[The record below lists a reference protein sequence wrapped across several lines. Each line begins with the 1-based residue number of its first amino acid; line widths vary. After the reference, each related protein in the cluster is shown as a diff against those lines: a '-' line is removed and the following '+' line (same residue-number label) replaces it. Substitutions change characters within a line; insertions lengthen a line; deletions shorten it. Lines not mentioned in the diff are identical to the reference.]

1 MNKHIIKAICCALAL
16 GGSLASCSNQEKDLF
31 EESSANRLQ
40 NALAEYN
47 ELLITAPNGWVME
60 YFSGIEEA
68 GVTYIM
74 KFDETGAV
82 TIAANN
88 KWMGGK
94 YRAERSA
101 YKFIADNGP
110 VLSLS
115 SFNTV
120 FHVMADPIDVP
131 GTSDNELGYGHK
143 GDYEFIVMSASAD
156 RVVLKGKKFGQR
168 IYMTALA
175 ADKDWEEY
183 LADLDKFSSS
193 MFSSRFDQLTLSADG
208 EVFGYVSNM
217 ANGVMNIVRKGDDA
231 LTETESAK
239 FIINGTGIRFASPY
253 KVRGGAFS
261 LDELTFTDG
270 MLRGTTPE
278 GVAVGISAGP
288 LADIAMESSRTWK
301 IRTDS
306 IGGRFAEAMEA
317 IANQTKSVHKRNFN
331 GLDITTTTSL
341 AEPCRALSYRMSGS
355 SAATLIYGS
364 SEIRLADNS
373 IRYNFSTTEGNL
385 NGVRRLGDLPGL
397 VQFIELLN
405 ATDFDMETNNAMAP
419 SMIVL
424 KSRNDSNDYIVIRL

>member
-47 ELLITAPNGWVME
+47 ELLIAAPNGWVME

-278 GVAVGISAGP
+278 GVAVGIIAGP

-331 GLDITTTTSL
+331 GLEILTPNTVDATRVL
-341 AEPCRALSYRMSGS
+341 NYKMSGS
-355 SAATLIYGS
+355 SAATHIYG
-364 SEIRLADNS
+364 ENETRIDDNTL
-373 IRYNFSTTEGNL
+373 RYKFSTTEGNN

-397 VQFIELLN
+397 VQFIELMN
-405 ATDFDMETNNAMAP
+405 ATEFELSSANLMAP
-419 SMIVL
+419 TMLRLQS
-424 KSRNDSNDYIVIRL
+424 KANAEDYIVLSF